1 MTHADLI
8 QRALEHGIDHAAFV
22 ARAEQRAASTDA
34 GDPYLEYRKLNV
46 ARVQRQAKTYTTS
59 DEMLAAMR
67 GITSPQ
73 TWVCI
78 TEDWC
83 GDSAQ
88 TEGIVAAIAA
98 CNPLVTYRVLDRDT
112 HPDAM
117 DMYLTNGSR
126 SIPIVVCFDEHATQQ
141 WVWGPRPT
149 AALPIVE
156 QWKKEHTV
164 NSEWYPKLH
173 AWYAQ
178 HAHREVE
185 RDIIARMSAHQ
196 GA

>member
-22 ARAEQRAASTDA
+22 ARAEHRAASTDA

-46 ARVQRQAKTYTTS
+46 ARVQRQAKTYTPS

-67 GITSPQ
+67 GITAPQ

-98 CNPLVTYRVLDRDT
+98 SNPLVTYRVLDRDT

>member
-1 MTHADLI
+1 MTHADVI
-8 QRALEHGIDHAAFV
+8 RRALEHGIDHASYA
-22 ARAEQRAASTDA
+22 ARAEQRAASTGA
-34 GDPYLEYRKLNV
+34 ADPYQEYRKLNI
-46 ARVQRQAKTYTTS
+46 ARMQRQTRTYTPS
-59 DEMLAAMR
+59 DEIRAAQR
-67 GITSPQ
+67 QITAPQ

-83 GDSAQ
+83 GDSSQ

-98 CNPLVTYRVLDRDT
+98 LNPQITYRVLDRDA
-112 HPDAM
+112 HPDVM

-126 SIPIVVCFDEHATQQ
+126 SIPIVICFDEHGSQLWA
-141 WVWGPRPT
+141 WGPRPD

-156 QWKKEHTV
+156 QWKTEHTV

-178 HAHREVE
+178 HAHREIE
-185 RDIIARMSAHQ
+185 RDILVRVSSNR
-196 GA
+196 GE

>member
-1 MTHADLI
+1 MM
-8 QRALEHGIDHAAFV
+8 
-22 ARAEQRAASTDA
+22 S
-34 GDPYLEYRKLNV
+34 
-46 ARVQRQAKTYTTS
+46 
-59 DEMLAAMR
+59 
-67 GITSPQ
+67 ITSPQ

-112 HPDAM
+112 HPNAM

-141 WVWGPRPT
+141 WVWGPRPD

-156 QWKKEHTV
+156 QWKTEHTV

-185 RDIIARMSAHQ
+185 RDLLVRMSSNQ
-196 GA
+196 GE

>member
-1 MTHADLI
+1 MTYAELI
-8 QRALEHGIDHAAFV
+8 DRALEHGIDHAAFT
-22 ARAEQRAASTDA
+22 ARAEQRAVSTDA
-34 GDPYLEYRKLNV
+34 ADPYLEYRKLNV
-46 ARVQRQAKTYTTS
+46 ARMQRQTKTYTPS
-59 DEMLAAMR
+59 DEVRAAMMS
-67 GITSPQ
+67 ITSPQ

-83 GDSAQ
+83 GDSSQ

-98 CNPLVTYRVLDRDT
+98 LNPQITYRVLDRDT

-126 SIPIVVCFDEHATQQ
+126 SIPIVVCFDEHGSQR
-141 WVWGPRPT
+141 WVWGPRPDV
-149 AALPIVE
+149 ALPIVE

-173 AWYAQ
+173 TWYAQ

-185 RDIIARMSAHQ
+185 RDLLKRMSSNW